1 MMVVQDNISWI
12 CGIFSVQK
20 INPLMHKGIDH
31 CSINEALSQ
40 GIINEIS
47 IYRELNVLH
56 SQGLEVFIHKKA
68 KGRP

>member
-1 MMVVQDNISWI
+1 MMVVQDISWI
-12 CGIFSVQK
+12 CGTFSFEK
-20 INPLMHKGIDH
+20 IKPLMLKSIGH

-56 SQGLEVFIHKKA
+56 RQGLGVFIHKKA